1 MRSTYTPQSVH
12 AHRHSMRS
20 ESCVAMEW
28 TTLRCG
34 LYSAP
39 SSSPSCSMHRVHDGD
54 SLRPQSDIALAH
66 SSVVVHAV
74 DLYHLTCRRLKL
86 SAAQLTKNCLRTILR
101 TASMF
106 YIDSCRY
113 HRMRRKTTISARV
126 ATTLNFRVA
135 SVILL
140 TATLLRECCTQTFT
154 SNSVILTI

>member
-1 MRSTYTPQSVH
+1 MRNTYTLQSVH
-12 AHRHSMRS
+12 AHRHSMLS

-28 TTLRCG
+28 TTLRCR

-39 SSSPSCSMHRVHDGD
+39 SSSPSCSMHLSALWG
-54 SLRPQSDIALAH
+54 SLRPQSDIALTH
-66 SSVVVHAV
+66 LSVVEHAV

-86 SAAQLTKNCLRTILR
+86 SAAQLTKNCLRTLLL

-113 HRMRRKTTISARV
+113 RRTRRKTTISARV